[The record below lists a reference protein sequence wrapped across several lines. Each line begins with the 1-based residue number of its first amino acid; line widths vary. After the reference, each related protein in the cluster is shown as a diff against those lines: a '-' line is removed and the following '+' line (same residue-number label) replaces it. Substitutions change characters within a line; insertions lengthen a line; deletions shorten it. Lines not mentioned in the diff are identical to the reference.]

1 MTFDV
6 KGDLENFLIRPK
18 NVAGH
23 LSGSMEVDGE
33 GSKIALK
40 GDLTVSRA
48 RITIPETEERQVEE
62 ITFVDEREDE
72 FTVEAGQPTD
82 YFKEDISMDLRV
94 RMRKNNWVRGR
105 GANIE
110 LRGDL
115 DIKKAYGED
124 MRIVGNISTI
134 RGTYENFGKLFRIVQ
149 GNVSFSGTSDINPF
163 LDIRAL
169 YRVSGVE
176 IYVNISG
183 TAQKPV
189 VELTSD
195 PPMSETDMVSY
206 IVFGAPSDRIS
217 TSDRASIQG
226 VASGLAGGVAAA
238 QLERM
243 LGSKF
248 KLDVVSIGTG
258 TQGPELEV
266 GKYLTEDL
274 YFAVERQTSQSLTD
288 STTVTQTKVII
299 EYTIFKNISINGDI
313 GGENPGVDV
322 FYNFNY

>member
-1 MTFDV
+1 
-6 KGDLENFLIRPK
+6 R
-18 NVAGH
+18 
-23 LSGSMEVDGE
+23 
-33 GSKIALK
+33 
-40 GDLTVSRA
+40 
-48 RITIPETEERQVEE
+48 
-62 ITFVDEREDE
+62 
-72 FTVEAGQPTD
+72 
-82 YFKEDISMDLRV
+82 
-94 RMRKNNWVRGR
+94 NNWVRGR
-105 GANIE
+105 GANVE

-115 DIKKAYGED
+115 DINKAYGED
-124 MRIVGNISTI
+124 MRIVGNISTV

-149 GNVSFSGTSDINPF
+149 GNVSFSGTPDINPF

-176 IYVNISG
+176 IYINISG
-183 TAQKPV
+183 TAKKPV

-206 IVFGAPSDRIS
+206 IVFGAPSDQIGS
-217 TSDRASIQG
+217 SDRASIQG

-243 LGSKF
+243 LGSRF
-248 KLDVVSIGTG
+248 KLDVVNIGTG
-258 TQGPELEV
+258 TGGPELEV

-274 YFAVERQTSQSLTD
+274 YFAVERETTQSLTD
-288 STTVTQTKVII
+288 STTVTQTKVIV
-299 EYTIFKNISINGDI
+299 EYTIFKNVSINGDI